1 VSRRDEILSAASRL
15 FAEESYA
22 TTSMRDIGE
31 ACGVLAGSLYS
42 HFKSKAEILSEITDR
57 FFAELLPA
65 QEAVIAGPGSGAARL
80 RQMIRVVVGHC
91 ASHRLEMTIMH
102 YDWPQIRRLP
112 ELAAVAAQSQRTL
125 DLWHEVVELGQAD
138 GSIRENVDP
147 ELVARAITSGIVGLL
162 DFRRFQDREHLL
174 ESTELEDLTAFLE
187 SAHLDGCATRRSSA
201 AARPLRRGA

>member
-1 VSRRDEILSAASRL
+1 VSRRDEILAAATRL

-65 QEAVIAGPGSGAARL
+65 QEAVLAGPGSGANRF
-80 RQMIRVVVGHC
+80 RQMVHVVVGHC
-91 ASHRLEMTIMH
+91 ASHRREMTILH
-102 YDWPQIRRLP
+102 YDWPHIRRLP
-112 ELAAVAAQSQRTL
+112 ELAGVAAQSQRTL
-125 DLWHEVVELGQAD
+125 DLWHEVVVAGQRD
-138 GSIRENVDP
+138 GSIRAGVDP
-147 ELVARAITSGIVGLL
+147 ELVARATTSAVVGLL
-162 DFRRFQDREHLL
+162 DSRRFQDRDHLV
-174 ESTELEDLTAFLE
+174 ESVDVDDLAAFLE
-187 SAHLDGCATRRSSA
+187 TLYLDGSATRRSSA